1 MIGTIINVIAIASG
15 GLTGLLLR
23 KRLPAR
29 MTSIAM
35 QGLALVVALIGVEM
49 MLHTRNAVTVLLS
62 MVIGGVAGEFLGIE
76 DKLERF
82 GKKFEE
88 RFGSNDDTF
97 AKAFVTASLLFC
109 VGPMSIIGALEDG
122 LRGNYTILLTKAT
135 LDGISAVA
143 FASSLGFGVIFAA
156 IPVLLYQGGITLCAT
171 LFKGLLTATIVD
183 ELTATGGL
191 LILGISVNLLQIKK
205 IKISNFLPALL
216 VAVLLAAI
224 YG

>member
-1 MIGTIINVIAIASG
+1 
-15 GLTGLLLR
+15 
-23 KRLPAR
+23 
-29 MTSIAM
+29 
-35 QGLALVVALIGVEM
+35 
-49 MLHTRNAVTVLLS
+49 
-62 MVIGGVAGEFLGIE
+62 
-76 DKLERF
+76 
-82 GKKFEE
+82 
-88 RFGSNDDTF
+88 
-97 AKAFVTASLLFC
+97 
-109 VGPMSIIGALEDG
+109 MSIIGALEDG